1 MFVKINPCEITQKI
15 LFAKTKINPQDQKKK
30 KKKKK
35 KKKEFQSFFR
45 YFDYHYFINKVVRNK
60 FILLYS
66 VFAKEEF

>member
-15 LFAKTKINPQDQKKK
+15 LFAKTKINPQD

-35 KKKEFQSFFR
+35 KKKELQSFFR

-66 VFAKEEF
+66 VFAKEDF